1 MISPITIKTES
12 LDKNIVQASSYL
24 PKPKPKQVI
33 SPLVEFLNKDFR
45 VPEVVVESNFA
56 ELMQPAELSYK
67 ISHGVVGQKL
77 NVVVK

>member
-12 LDKNIVQASSYL
+12 LDKNIVPASSYL
-24 PKPKPKQVI
+24 PKPKQVI
-33 SPLVEFLNKDFR
+33 SPLAEFLNKDFR
-45 VPEVVVESNFA
+45 VPEVVVESKFA